1 MATPGHPRLAR
12 SIEQAR
18 AALDDADPA
27 SPSTALPR
35 LRAAAELVTEA
46 IDEAM
51 AAVILEEGATIRT
64 AGALAGL
71 SENAVGPRLART
83 RYLGAYTA
91 DSGRVTA
98 KGVERALYDLERGSH
113 QPAEPGSTAPAA
125 APMRFRARRPSKD

>member
-1 MATPGHPRLAR
+1 MAPTKRSSLAQ
-12 SIEQAR
+12 SLAL
-18 AALDDADPA
+18 ALGALDDVDPA
-27 SPSTALPR
+27 SPSTALPL
-35 LRAAAELVTEA
+35 LRTAAEHLTEA

-83 RYLGAYTA
+83 RDLGAYTA

-113 QPAEPGSTAPAA
+113 QPAGPATQTP
-125 APMRFRARRPSKD
+125 APMRFRARRPTKD